1 MNRSIKF
8 RALAPVWM
16 VAALAVWSVASCGG
30 GGVVGSGGTGRAAGV
45 TVGTVNG
52 FGSVIVDSAPYD
64 VRNAPVVSE
73 NAPGLES
80 PAEVKLGH
88 RVAVGYD
95 TAGVANVVR
104 VDAALAGTVASVVS
118 ASRFTLLGQ
127 TVRVNATATAGPITQ
142 FGGGY
147 TQGADVHAGDL
158 VEVHGVLVTQ
168 AGSTLIQATRID
180 KLAAAPPYLRVT
192 GLVSS
197 LSPGSPATF
206 ALGGLSVDASH
217 STVLPAG
224 TALANGQAVT
234 VLALPGADAS
244 GVQAAQIRI
253 RTLSA
258 GEIDDVVSGSISGLD
273 TQARTFTLGSLRVS
287 YSTATPSPATSA
299 LANAQYVQVRGR
311 VGTDGVLA
319 AASVTIRDASA
330 NTESELR
337 GNITGNG
344 PLTGRFTVRGT
355 AVDASHASLRSC
367 PAGGLSNGL
376 FVEVHGTLG
385 STGVVAQTV
394 QCEDEPP
401 DATIEREGMA
411 GAVDA
416 AAMSFSLTPSQG
428 AAITVKWTSA
438 TYFGGATPEALAGR
452 IVHAEGTLAGAVL
465 VASKIEIEH

>member
-95 TAGVANVVR
+95 TVGVANVVR

-192 GLVSS
+192 GLVIS
-197 LSPGSPATF
+197 LGPGSPATF
-206 ALGGLSVDASH
+206 ALGGLSVDASR

-224 TALANGQAVT
+224 TALANGQT
-234 VLALPGADAS
+234 
-244 GVQAAQIRI
+244 
-253 RTLSA
+253 
-258 GEIDDVVSGSISGLD
+258 
-273 TQARTFTLGSLRVS
+273 
-287 YSTATPSPATSA
+287 
-299 LANAQYVQVRGR
+299 
-311 VGTDGVLA
+311 
-319 AASVTIRDASA
+319 VTIRDASA

-337 GNITGNG
+337 GNITGND
-344 PLTGRFTVRGT
+344 PLTGRFTVRGVM
-355 AVDASHASLRSC
+355 VDASHASLRSC
-367 PAGGLSNGL
+367 PAGGLSDGL

-411 GAVDA
+411 SAVDA

-438 TYFGGATPEALAGR
+438 TYFGGATPGALAGR